1 MSSEAPTMV
10 RSSFVHPRIEAP
22 GSVVR
27 AVVVAVFGFVTCAT
41 FAAAPGSPFQPVLP
55 RGSEPSGPFTW
66 LAELVGFDSLTGS
79 WLIAAGVVSTLVAV
93 AGFLLVLRE
102 AYRGTISLRAVVM
115 LSLVFTVVT
124 LALPLLFSRDVY
136 SYAFYGRIAGV
147 YHHNPYVH
155 TPVEFSSDALWP
167 LVGPKWVDTP
177 AVYGPLFTMMSGQI
191 ARFAGSPAQQV
202 STYKVLAV
210 MGSLTTLA
218 LIVLTTARVRPGRV
232 AFAAAAWGLN
242 PVVLF
247 LTVGSGH
254 NDVLVA
260 LSAIG
265 AVALLTRDRELPAI
279 AVLALGSLVKA
290 TAALP
295 LLLVIV
301 WCVARA
307 PRERRLRVFATHAGL
322 ALAIGLVFAGPY
334 LQTHDPT
341 LGTLELAGHTGWLA
355 PSVLVARVIDFFSF
369 GTLGAISG
377 IGFAILLVICVVELA
392 RTVAARARAGDAIE
406 ELGAAI
412 AWAFVLLMLLG
423 PVLLPWYVAWTL
435 PLVWL
440 LPKPP
445 RTTVLV
451 AGAAL
456 AMAQWSTEPLR
467 YPDAF
472 GVNLW
477 LGHWVVTPVM
487 LVLVIWSLID
497 LRRRMRGHLTLEE
510 AEPIPAEAGQR

>member
-1 MSSEAPTMV
+1 MRPRASHSV
-10 RSSFVHPRIEAP
+10 RLSLALS
-22 GSVVR
+22 
-27 AVVVAVFGFVTCAT
+27 VFGFLLCAT

-55 RGSEPSGPFTW
+55 PGAEPRGPFTW
-66 LAELVGFDSLTGS
+66 LAGLVGFDSLTGN
-79 WLIAAGVVSTLVAV
+79 WLIAAGVVSTVVAV

-102 AYRGTISLRAVVM
+102 AYRGTISLRAVVI
-115 LSLVFTVVT
+115 LSLLFTVAVLT
-124 LALPLLFSRDVY
+124 LPLLFSRDVY

-147 YHHNPYVH
+147 YHQNPYVH
-155 TPVEFSSDALWP
+155 TPVEFSHDALWA

-177 AVYGPLFTMMSGQI
+177 AVYGPLFTTLSGRV
-191 ARFAGSPAQQV
+191 ARYAGSPSQQV
-202 STYKVLAV
+202 GAYRFLAV
-210 MGSLTTLA
+210 MGSLATLA

-247 LTVGSGH
+247 LTVASGH

-260 LSAIG
+260 LAAIG

-279 AVLALGSLVKA
+279 AVLALGSVVKA

-307 PRERRLRVFATHAGL
+307 PRERRMKVLASHAGL
-322 ALAIGLVFAGPY
+322 ALVIGAVFAGPY
-334 LQTHDPT
+334 LQWDDPT
-341 LGTLELAGHTGWLA
+341 LGMLELAGHTGWLA
-355 PSVLVARVIDFFSF
+355 PSVLVARAIDFFSF
-369 GTLGAISG
+369 STLGTIAG
-377 IGFAILLVICVVELA
+377 IGFAIVLVVCVVELA

-412 AWAFVLLMLLG
+412 AWSFVLLMLLG
-423 PVLLPWYVAWTL
+423 PVLLPWYVAWAL

-445 RTTVLV
+445 RTTLLV

-477 LGHWVVTPVM
+477 IGHWIVTPVM

-497 LRRRMRGHLTLEE
+497 LRRRISGHLTLEE
-510 AEPIPAEAGQR
+510 ADPIPAETGQH

>member
-1 MSSEAPTMV
+1 MALS
-10 RSSFVHPRIEAP
+10 
-22 GSVVR
+22 
-27 AVVVAVFGFVTCAT
+27 VFGFVMCAT
-41 FAAAPGSPFQPVLP
+41 FAATPGSPFQPVLP
-55 RGSEPSGPFTW
+55 RGAELRGPFTW
-66 LAELVGFDSLTGS
+66 LAGVVGFDSLTGS
-79 WLIAAGVVSTLVAV
+79 GLIAAGVFSTVVAV

-102 AYRGTISLRAVVM
+102 ASRGTISLRAVVI
-115 LSLVFTVVT
+115 LSVVFTVAT

-136 SYAFYGRIAGV
+136 SYAFYGRIAGL
-147 YHHNPYVH
+147 YHHNPYVR
-155 TPVEFSSDALWP
+155 TPVDFSSDALWP

-177 AVYGPLFTMMSGQI
+177 AVYGPLFTTVSGQI
-191 ARFAGSPAQQV
+191 ARVASSPAQQV
-202 STYKVLAV
+202 AAYKWLAV
-210 MGSLTTLA
+210 FGSLGTLA
-218 LIVLTTARVRPGRV
+218 LVVLTTARVRPDRV
-232 AFAAAAWGLN
+232 TFAAAVWGLN

-254 NDVLVA
+254 NDILVA

-279 AVLALGSLVKA
+279 AVLALGSLIKA

-307 PRERRLRVFATHAGL
+307 PRERRLRVLATHAGL

-334 LQTHDPT
+334 LQAEDPT
-341 LGTLELAGHTGWLA
+341 LGMLELAGHTGWLA
-355 PSVLVARVIDFFSF
+355 PSVLVARLVDFFSF
-369 GTLGAISG
+369 DTLGALAG
-377 IGFAILLVICVVELA
+377 IAFAVVLVICIVELA

-412 AWAFVLLMLLG
+412 AWSFVLLMLLG
-423 PVLLPWYVAWTL
+423 PVLLPWYVAWSL
-435 PLVWL
+435 PLIWL
-440 LPKPP
+440 MPKPP

-451 AGAAL
+451 AGALL

-487 LVLVIWSLID
+487 LVLVIWSLVD
-497 LRRRMRGHLTLEE
+497 LRRRIRGHLTLEE
-510 AEPIPAEAGQR
+510 AERIPAEAGQR